1 MQFVACPAGKKAL
14 GFSLDDAS
22 VRNVRV
28 LRAQVSYFANG
39 SGVDFLVDNGDVV
52 TSHTYVVSA
61 VCATAS

>member
-1 MQFVACPAGKKAL
+1 VQFVACPAGKKAL
-14 GFSLDDAS
+14 CFSLDD